1 VVLLLVCA
9 FRIVGAPPQIVSA
22 TRMAIRILRENI
34 NSFLNFDY
42 LERPHR
48 LEWRER
54 CHRSASE
61 NISPDDAAVRL
72 EYTWWLR
79 IFPRSER
86 LQPDHRIHMA
96 ELEAH
101 HLQAL
106 PRQHNFL
113 REGVITGFIGATA
126 IALWFL
132 TVDTIAGHPFYT
144 PIFLGKGV
152 VSVLGKNMMGDT
164 AFTHV
169 LSYTIFHYAAFVVV
183 GIVLTVIVHQAERT
197 PAILAG
203 LLVAFVMM
211 TLGFYMI
218 AAAFAS
224 SALGNLAWPQIF
236 IANLLASGLML
247 GYLWRTHP
255 KLNRQL
261 KQALEGND
269 D

>member
-1 VVLLLVCA
+1 
-9 FRIVGAPPQIVSA
+9 
-22 TRMAIRILRENI
+22 
-34 NSFLNFDY
+34 
-42 LERPHR
+42 
-48 LEWRER
+48 
-54 CHRSASE
+54 
-61 NISPDDAAVRL
+61 
-72 EYTWWLR
+72 
-79 IFPRSER
+79 
-86 LQPDHRIHMA
+86 MA
-96 ELEAH
+96 ERE
-101 HLQAL
+101 
-106 PRQHNFL
+106 HNFL

-132 TVDTIAGHPFYT
+132 VVDVVAGRPFYT

-169 LSYTIFHYAAFVVV
+169 LGYTVFHYAAFVVV

-203 LLVAFVMM
+203 LLVAYVIM

-218 AAAFAS
+218 AAAFAN
-224 SALGNLAWPQIF
+224 SALGRLAWPQIF
-236 IANLLASGLML
+236 IANLIASLLML
-247 GYLWRTHP
+247 GYLWRSHP

-261 KQALEGND
+261 QQALEGTD

>member
-1 VVLLLVCA
+1 
-9 FRIVGAPPQIVSA
+9 
-22 TRMAIRILRENI
+22 
-34 NSFLNFDY
+34 
-42 LERPHR
+42 
-48 LEWRER
+48 
-54 CHRSASE
+54 
-61 NISPDDAAVRL
+61 
-72 EYTWWLR
+72 
-79 IFPRSER
+79 
-86 LQPDHRIHMA
+86 MA
-96 ELEAH
+96 ERH
-101 HLQAL
+101 
-106 PRQHNFL
+106 HNFL

-132 TVDTIAGHPFYT
+132 VVDLIAGHPFYT
-144 PIFLGKGV
+144 PIFLGK
-152 VSVLGKNMMGDT
+152 NMMGDT
-164 AFTHV
+164 AFTH
-169 LSYTIFHYAAFVVV
+169 LLGYTIFHYAAFFVV

-236 IANLLASGLML
+236 IANILASGLML
-247 GYLWRTHP
+247 GYLWRSHP

-261 KQALEGND
+261 KQALEGTD